1 MADTWRVD
9 KSHPEAGS
17 THRAKL
23 DAAWLAADVGVMV
36 GVGLNASGRVV
47 KGAGNTGVIGVLC
60 LSQVRPAGHPVD
72 ILKRAELVGGAQVI
86 VGTAAVA
93 GTSYSISATGVITAT
108 AAGVQGT
115 LGHTVEADRFV
126 LDFNKS

>member
-1 MADTWRVD
+1 MADTWRID

-23 DAAWLAADVGVMV
+23 NGAWLAADVGVPV
-36 GVGLNASGRVV
+36 GVGLNASGRIV
-47 KGAGNTGVIGVLC
+47 KGAGNTGVIGILC

-72 ILKRAELVGGAQVI
+72 IMKRGELVGGKEVI

-93 GTSYSISATGVITAT
+93 GTSYSISATGVVTAE
-108 AAGVQGT
+108 AAGTRGT
-115 LGHTVEADRFV
+115 LGFTVEADRLV
-126 LDFNKS
+126 VDFQSA